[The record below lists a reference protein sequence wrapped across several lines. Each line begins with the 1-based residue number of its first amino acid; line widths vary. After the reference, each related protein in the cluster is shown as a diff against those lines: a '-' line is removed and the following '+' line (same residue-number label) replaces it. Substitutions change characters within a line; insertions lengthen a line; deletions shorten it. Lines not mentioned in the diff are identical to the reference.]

1 MLGKI
6 IDTALAAPDRPFE
19 RRPRFID
26 DAAHNDYMSRLAAH
40 GKKAMDAELHD
51 ATYGDDAPTPKQR
64 IALAKLRTRAWKGDV
79 KAQKALN
86 ALASKTAL
94 VDGWSIK
101 PWKWGK
107 KSPSAQDVRLAKMR
121 AAQKR
126 LQASRAKAAAAD
138 AETEAEQRTQQAI
151 ADAAD
156 AEADAADAEAAA
168 KQARMQTAEAEA
180 NPDSIPS
187 ADADIADAAQGW
199 GFRSA
204 FRKVGRGLK
213 KAGHMATMPLS
224 MAARFVPGRDTR
236 KARLVRNTYRKMW
249 YEHANWLAIQDKN
262 AGLPL
267 KPRADY
273 EYVAKLWAKQQMKK
287 NKLPT
292 NFAVTGAD
300 ILGAQILGP
309 GIMGSW
315 FWPFGNFLNFART
328 TVNNTADKRADAP
341 PEEQQS
347 DAEQPDYSADAA
359 ALNVPP
365 SDGPPDDGS
374 GDDYEFDPDAARQLA
389 ASTALQNPQATASLL
404 KYLSR

>member
-19 RRPRFID
+19 RRARFID
-26 DAAHNDYMSRLAAH
+26 DAAHNDYMFRLAKH
-40 GKKAMDAELHD
+40 GAKAMDAELHD

-64 IALAKLRTRAWKGDV
+64 IALAKLRTRAWRGDV
-79 KAQKALN
+79 KAQHALN

-94 VDGWSIK
+94 VEGWSIK

-121 AAQKR
+121 AAAKR
-126 LQASRAKAAAAD
+126 AQAARAKAAAAD

-156 AEADAADAEAAA
+156 AEADAADAEATA
-168 KQARMQTAEAEA
+168 KEQKMRTAEAEA

-187 ADADIADAAQGW
+187 AAEGW

-204 FRKVGRGLK
+204 FRKIGRGIK
-213 KAGHMATMPLS
+213 KAGSAATSPIKKVGSL
-224 MAARFVPGRDTR
+224 AARFAPGQQAR
-236 KARLVRNTYRKMW
+236 KAKLLRNTYKKLW

-273 EYVAKLWAKQQMKK
+273 EMVAKLWAKDQMKQ

-292 NFAVTGAD
+292 SFVLSGAD
-300 ILGAQILGP
+300 ILGGQMLGP
-309 GIMGSW
+309 ELMGSW
-315 FWPFGNFLNFART
+315 YWPFGNLLNFSRT
-328 TVNNTADKRADAP
+328 TINNTSDKRADAP
-341 PEEQQS
+341 PEEQQA
-347 DAEQPDYSADAA
+347 DAENPGYSE
-359 ALNVPP
+359 LPP
-365 SDGPPDDGS
+365 EGSAPPDSSPEDGS
-374 GDDYEFDPDAARQLA
+374 TGDDYEFDPDGARQFA
-389 ASTALQNPQATASLL
+389 VSTTLKNPQATASLL